1 MISNNRFRSSA
12 AKTRL
17 ILFPLIIA
25 ALLACAPAAYSQ
37 EKDPIDVVKVNTDLV
52 VFDVQVM
59 DKKTGRVVGDLK
71 KEDFE
76 LSDNGVKQQIS
87 YFSRDE
93 LPLSIILLLDVS
105 GSVRSIIR
113 DIRDGALNALQR
125 LKPDDQVAVMAF
137 SERIRLAQ
145 DFTKD
150 REAVSRKIEEATATG
165 ALGSGTFLGPAM
177 EDAAFHMQAAPT
189 PTNRRVIIVITDNI
203 APSFASQQNA
213 VVHDLLESGTVV
225 YGLIV
230 RGAIG
235 KVFNVLSLGQI
246 KAVNKYVEETGGE
259 VLGADKKEVDTKLTE
274 VIDRL
279 RARYAIGFRPSNS
292 TDDGKFRP
300 VVIKISPAVKRK
312 EKPIVLTKRG
322 YFLRR
327 RKD

>member
-150 REAVSRKIEEATATG
+150 REAVSRKIEEATATS